1 MGSGS
6 LNLGS
11 QNISSSQYNN
21 NQSQSNTTTL
31 GGGGHT
37 MHLGSGTNL
46 KFMTN
51 TNYQGS
57 NPENKTETRNT
68 GFGSGPV
75 AEGEKIN
82 PSQRKKEKRKM

>member
-1 MGSGS
+1 
-6 LNLGS
+6 
-11 QNISSSQYNN
+11 
-21 NQSQSNTTTL
+21 
-31 GGGGHT
+31 